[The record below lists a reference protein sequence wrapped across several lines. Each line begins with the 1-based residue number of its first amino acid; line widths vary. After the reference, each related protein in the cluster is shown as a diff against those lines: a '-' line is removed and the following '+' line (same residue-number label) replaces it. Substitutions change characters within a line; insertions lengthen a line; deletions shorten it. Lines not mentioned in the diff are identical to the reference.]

1 METKNYKKQAIIL
14 YIISWILCFGLLCLF
29 ISIGYSRYVAN
40 AGDTMVDF
48 EQKFGSLA
56 AEYVGRLKT
65 IVITAFI
72 GLLPMLI
79 LSIIVKDKIKPTVWM
94 LDIIL
99 ANLLVDSW
107 LMYVVFGIWLVD
119 NYILRPLAKKRQVQ
133 YQINKEIDKRG

>member
-1 METKNYKKQAIIL
+1 METRQYRKQALIL

-29 ISIGYSRYVAN
+29 IAIGYSRYVAN
-40 AGDTMVDF
+40 AGDTMADF
-48 EQKFGSLA
+48 EQKFGSIA
-56 AEYVGRLKT
+56 ADYVGRLKT
-65 IVITAFI
+65 IVITAFV

-107 LMYVVFGIWLVD
+107 LMIVVFGIWLVD
-119 NYILRPLAKKRQVQ
+119 NYVLRPLAKKRQVQ